1 MSGLLD
7 YFKPSSPDKKRDAI
21 CAHLNSI
28 GVDAQLGERGAPEEL
43 FRERQERS
51 LGLIHIH
58 NQVLE
63 WVNVAQGLLLSP
75 GKRHQ
80 YYYRSPPQTYYYRIW
95 YGVRDPNLRTF
106 KESRFRSKRL
116 RSLWFLGPAI
126 GVTWEDDFEHV
137 YPEPLSSDDA
147 LKQSLMKECVD
158 VEVVGFPDGY
168 WIISNR
174 VSARLPSRSLW
185 ECYQGVAQGLLQHSK
200 WPNSTGR

>member
-7 YFKPSSPDKKRDAI
+7 YFKPSSPDKKREAI

-28 GVDAQLGERGAPEEL
+28 GVEAHLRERGAPEEL
-43 FRERQERS
+43 FRESQERS
-51 LGLIHIH
+51 LGLIHIS
-58 NQVLE
+58 NQVLD

-75 GKRHQ
+75 RKRHQ

-95 YGVRDPNLRTF
+95 YGVRDPNLKTL
-106 KESRFRSKRL
+106 KESRFHSKRH
-116 RSLWFLGPAI
+116 RSLWLLGPAV

-147 LKQSLMKECVD
+147 LKRSLMKECVD
-158 VEVVGFPDGY
+158 VEVMGFPDGY

-185 ECYQGVAQGLLQHSK
+185 ECYQGVAQGLLQHST
-200 WPNSTGR
+200 WPNPVGR